1 MGCRKKSSKFKH
13 LASFVGLARVMLYL
27 GCGHRSPPPKPDPK
41 GIIVNIHKN
50 MEVIFVIAL
59 AVVGMGS
66 WLLDSVP
73 AAQAVAKPV
82 PVARNIATPTSMAVV
97 IIRAPRV
104 RNAD

>member
-1 MGCRKKSSKFKH
+1 
-13 LASFVGLARVMLYL
+13 MLYL

-59 AVVGMGS
+59 AAVGMGS